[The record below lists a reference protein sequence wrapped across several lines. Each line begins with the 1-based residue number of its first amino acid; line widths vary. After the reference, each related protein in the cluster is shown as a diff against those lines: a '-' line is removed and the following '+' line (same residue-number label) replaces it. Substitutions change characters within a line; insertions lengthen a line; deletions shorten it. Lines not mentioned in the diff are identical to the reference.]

1 MIKSV
6 QLKTL
11 PFIIFLFGPPAFRK
25 LGDQTNILV
34 AQGDVWIAIQI
45 ILYLFSFY
53 LMIKF
58 FDRRIILSRNF
69 FDLIIA
75 INLLSLII
83 SALLSNDIITS
94 LAYTFLYF
102 IGIYYYYYS
111 KNLYQDINDIKLISI
126 YIFVRNIFTSLLIIV
141 LFFYFFDDSY
151 VLKDNKIFGGKI
163 VNIAVV
169 SPIVFFISFYLLHK
183 KENNVFNVICLFISI
198 FFIFK
203 KNRDQ

>member
-34 AQGDVWIAIQI
+34 AQVDVWIAIQI

-111 KNLYQDINDIKLISI
+111 KNLYQDINDIKLS
-126 YIFVRNIFTSLLIIV
+126 V
-141 LFFYFFDDSY
+141 
-151 VLKDNKIFGGKI
+151 
-163 VNIAVV
+163 
-169 SPIVFFISFYLLHK
+169 
-183 KENNVFNVICLFISI
+183 
-198 FFIFK
+198 FIFL
-203 KNRDQ
+203 